1 MAATEASVG
10 SAPLLEV
17 ADLTV
22 GYGPVTA
29 LRGVSVRVDAGEI
42 VTVLGPNGAGKT
54 TLLTTIAGVLKPQ
67 SGTVTLGSEQLTG
80 LAPEDVV
87 RRGVSLV
94 PEGRHI
100 FTNLTVE
107 DNLVVGGITRRDAA
121 GLRADMERTF
131 EMFPILRERRSQY
144 GGTLSGGEQQQLA
157 IGRALMA
164 SPSLI
169 LLDEPSLG
177 LAPLMVE
184 RIFELIGE
192 LRARGETVLLVEQ
205 NVHRALEIAD
215 RAYVLSVGQVVN
227 SGPASELA
235 RGAIE
240 RTYLGLAETE

>member
-1 MAATEASVG
+1 MLFRS
-10 SAPLLEV
+10 
-17 ADLTV
+17 
-22 GYGPVTA
+22 
-29 LRGVSVRVDAGEI
+29 
-42 VTVLGPNGAGKT
+42 
-54 TLLTTIAGVLKPQ
+54 
-67 SGTVTLGSEQLTG
+67 TVTLGGEQLTG

-131 EMFPILRERRSQY
+131 EMFPILRERRAQY

-164 SPSLI
+164 NPSVI

-177 LAPLMVE
+177 LAPIMVE

-192 LRARGETVLLVEQ
+192 LRSRGETVLLVEQ

-240 RTYLGLAETE
+240 RTYLGLAETEGGG